1 MKRPSQKVA
10 ALSHLANY
18 LKLEKRKL
26 IFNSMIKSQFIYCP
40 LVWMFYSR
48 TSSNLINKTQECSL
62 RLILNDHESSFVELL
77 QENSDIL
84 IYQINIQILPTDI
97 FKTITNIA
105 PPIMEGI
112 FNTIPNNYN

>member
-1 MKRPSQKVA
+1 MKRPSQNLA

-48 TSSNLINKTQECSL
+48 TSSNLINKTQECYL

-84 IYQINIQILPTDI
+84 IYQLTSLRQLQTLPLQLWKAYLIQCQ
-97 FKTITNIA
+97 TITTKN
-105 PPIMEGI
+105 
-112 FNTIPNNYN
+112 F